1 MKFINECV
9 TDLQVGVLAEF
20 NTEGLISSRTNG
32 RIIGIVSRVYQTQ
45 RSIDDETLINV
56 AEVTATGWAN
66 NVLLSGSA
74 SWQGCDLYAN
84 SDRLSATPNGD
95 VVAQLI
101 PRTLGEAQVDFVD
114 GETVTV
120 VL

>member
-9 TDLQVGVLAEF
+9 SNLQVGVLAEF
-20 NTEGLISSRTNG
+20 NENGLISSRVNG
-32 RIIGIVSRVYQTQ
+32 RIIGIVSRVFQTQ
-45 RSIDDETLINV
+45 RSIDDPALINV
-56 AEVTATGWAN
+56 AEVTTTGWAN
-66 NVLLSGSA
+66 NVLLSGGA

-84 SDRLSATPNGD
+84 DDRLSATPNGD
-95 VVAQLI
+95 VIAQLI

>member
-9 TDLQVGVLAEF
+9 SNLQVGVLAEF
-20 NTEGLISSRTNG
+20 NETGLISSRTNG

-74 SWQGCDLYAN
+74 SWQGCDLYADGN
-84 SDRLSATPNGD
+84 RLSASPSGN
-95 VVAQLI
+95 VIAKLI
-101 PRTLGEAQVDFVD
+101 PRTLGEAQVDFSD
-114 GETVTV
+114 GESVTV